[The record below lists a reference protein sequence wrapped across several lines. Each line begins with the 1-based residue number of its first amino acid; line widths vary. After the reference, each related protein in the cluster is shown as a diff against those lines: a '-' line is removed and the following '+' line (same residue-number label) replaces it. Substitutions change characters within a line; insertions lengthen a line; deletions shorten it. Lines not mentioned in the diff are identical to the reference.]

1 MKLPQCLRKPRQ
13 TRLKPKQRSTKNPN
27 KVIFK
32 LSSFFP
38 ILKFKVKEKSMTPFL
53 NPGDEVITWKYSK
66 PKIGDV
72 TVFKKNNKFYIKRVK
87 KNENGKYFVLGDNE
101 KESIDSRK
109 FGWIDKK
116 DIIGKVI
123 YKI

>member
-1 MKLPQCLRKPRQ
+1 
-13 TRLKPKQRSTKNPN
+13 
-27 KVIFK
+27 
-32 LSSFFP
+32 
-38 ILKFKVKEKSMTPFL
+38 MTPFL

>member
-1 MKLPQCLRKPRQ
+1 M
-13 TRLKPKQRSTKNPN
+13 
-27 KVIFK
+27 I
-32 LSSFFP
+32 
-38 ILKFKVKEKSMTPFL
+38 PFL
-53 NPGDEVITWKYSK
+53 NPGDEVIVWKHSK
-66 PKIGDV
+66 PKIGDA

-87 KNENGKYFVLGDNE
+87 KIENGKYFVLGDNE